1 MNQQFQNF
9 HNELVSS
16 ISKIDGISNVRD
28 FAVTTNK
35 YGDVTS
41 DIFFDVNK
49 KGEDYTVNGRVHIAY
64 EIKQVFIPNRGYTIL
79 DTLDVN
85 EVVKQIKDYYKI

>member
-1 MNQQFQNF
+1 MNQQF

-16 ISKIDGISNVRD
+16 ISKIDGISDVRG
-28 FAVTTNK
+28 FFENPNK
-35 YGDVTS
+35 YGDITTAIYF
-41 DIFFDVNK
+41 DINK
-49 KGEDYTVNGRVHIAY
+49 KGVDYKVCGQVSIAY
-64 EIKQVFIPNRGYTIL
+64 KIKQVFIPNRGYTIL